1 MEAAED
7 SDQEAAA
14 RRVAASDAVADAE
27 QEDGLDGDIDP
38 LGPWDGGATLSS
50 RKRQLSRFHPYHGS
64 NIQLGDDATVAY
76 RRASF
81 ADALTFSERPLA
93 PGDIFLVE
101 IEKIERG
108 WSGHMRLG
116 LTELTP
122 NVIRTSSEG
131 LPHFALPDLAN
142 LGNSWIYPISKFEMN
157 QRQEPNDIIEPE
169 TVDQPH
175 SKLTHRKST
184 DSPLSPCLLFPA
196 GNLLGDA
203 THVRTPR
210 GLLPKRLLRPS
221 MGNGNDSDILL
232 TDRGS
237 RIGIIYVPTVQSASK
252 GELHFIINGVDHG
265 PVSRDIPL
273 NRSPLFVVIDVYGT
287 TKQIRII
294 QLEGIL
300 SLQSAC
306 RNVILEHCTANTI
319 TKLPLPE
326 SIKRFLLRRD

>member
-1 MEAAED
+1 MEAVDD
-7 SDQEAAA
+7 SDQAAAA
-14 RRVAASDAVADAE
+14 RRVPAADAVADAE
-27 QEDGLDGDIDP
+27 QEDDSDRDIDP
-38 LGPWDGGATLSS
+38 LGLWDGGATLSS
-50 RKRQLSRFHPYHGS
+50 RKRELSRFHPYHGS

-157 QRQEPNDIIEPE
+157 QRQEPNDIIEPD

-175 SKLTHRKST
+175 R
-184 DSPLSPCLLFPA
+184 
-196 GNLLGDA
+196 NLLGDA

-232 TDRGS
+232 TDMGS

-300 SLQSAC
+300 SLQTAC
-306 RNVILEHCTANTI
+306 RNVILEHFTANTI

>member
-1 MEAAED
+1 SSTRRSMEPAVEQLVVCAEQD
-7 SDQEAAA
+7 PP
-14 RRVAASDAVADAE
+14 DAE
-27 QEDGLDGDIDP
+27 REQEQEPDQDRERDIP
-38 LGPWDGGATLSS
+38 QSVC
-50 RKRQLSRFHPYHGS
+50 RKRQLSRFHPYHGA

-116 LTELTP
+116 LTELAP
-122 NVIRTSSEG
+122 HVIRTSSEG

-157 QRQEPNDIIEPE
+157 QRQDPANDIIEPE
-169 TVDQPH
+169 TDDEPH
-175 SKLTHRKST
+175 R
-184 DSPLSPCLLFPA
+184 
-196 GNLLGDA
+196 NLLGDA

-210 GLLPKRLLRPS
+210 GLLPKRLLRPA

-232 TDRGS
+232 TDTGS
-237 RIGIIYVPTVQSASK
+237 RIGIIYVPTINSEAK

-273 NRSPLFVVIDVYGT
+273 NRAPLFVVIDVYGT

-306 RNVILEHCTANTI
+306 RNVILEHFSAEAI
-319 TKLPLPE
+319 ARLPLPG

>member
-1 MEAAED
+1 MEAAEERN
-7 SDQEAAA
+7 QVVAAA
-14 RRVAASDAVADAE
+14 PPSGHPRAVQAAE
-27 QEDGLDGDIDP
+27 QEDPGDLQQDQEREASPALWEGLP
-38 LGPWDGGATLSS
+38 TSLSS

-116 LTELTP
+116 LTELAP
-122 NVIRTSSEG
+122 HVIRTSSEG

-142 LGNSWIYPISKFEMN
+142 LGNSWIYPISKFEMK
-157 QRQEPNDIIEPE
+157 ESNDIIEPE
-169 TVDQPH
+169 TDDEPH
-175 SKLTHRKST
+175 R
-184 DSPLSPCLLFPA
+184 
-196 GNLLGDA
+196 NLLGDA

-252 GELHFIINGVDHG
+252 GELHFIINGVDRG

-273 NRSPLFVVIDVYGT
+273 NRAPLFVVIDVYGT

-306 RNVILEHCTANTI
+306 RNVILENFAEDSI
-319 TKLPLPE
+319 TELPLPE
-326 SIKRFLLRRD
+326 SIKRFLLRRDYRD

>member
-7 SDQEAAA
+7 RDQAAA
-14 RRVAASDAVADAE
+14 AQCVPAPDAVADAE
-27 QEDGLDGDIDP
+27 QEDDLGRDIDP
-38 LGPWDGGATLSS
+38 LGLWDGGATLSS

-175 SKLTHRKST
+175 R
-184 DSPLSPCLLFPA
+184 
-196 GNLLGDA
+196 NLLGDA

-306 RNVILEHCTANTI
+306 RNVILEHFTANTI

>member
-1 MEAAED
+1 MEAAEER
-7 SDQEAAA
+7 DQVAAA
-14 RRVAASDAVADAE
+14 APPSGHPRAVQAAE
-27 QEDGLDGDIDP
+27 QEDPGDLQQDLEREASPALWEGLP
-38 LGPWDGGATLSS
+38 TSLSS

-116 LTELTP
+116 LTELAP
-122 NVIRTSSEG
+122 HVIRTSSEG

-142 LGNSWIYPISKFEMN
+142 LGNSWIYPISKFEMK
-157 QRQEPNDIIEPE
+157 ESNDIIEPE
-169 TVDQPH
+169 TDDEPH
-175 SKLTHRKST
+175 R
-184 DSPLSPCLLFPA
+184 
-196 GNLLGDA
+196 NLLGDA

-252 GELHFIINGVDHG
+252 GELHFIINGVDRG

-273 NRSPLFVVIDVYGT
+273 NRAPLFVVIDVYGT

-306 RNVILEHCTANTI
+306 RNVILENFAEDTI
-319 TKLPLPE
+319 TELPLPE
-326 SIKRFLLRRD
+326 SIKRFLLRRDYRD

>member
-1 MEAAED
+1 LPT
-7 SDQEAAA
+7 S
-14 RRVAASDAVADAE
+14 
-27 QEDGLDGDIDP
+27 
-38 LGPWDGGATLSS
+38 LSS

-116 LTELTP
+116 LTELAP
-122 NVIRTSSEG
+122 HVIRTSSEG

-142 LGNSWIYPISKFEMN
+142 LGNSWIYPISKFEMK
-157 QRQEPNDIIEPE
+157 ESNDIIEPE
-169 TVDQPH
+169 TDDEPH
-175 SKLTHRKST
+175 SMFKSNIRKY
-184 DSPLSPCLLFPA
+184 LFCSQSLP

-252 GELHFIINGVDHG
+252 GELHFIINGVDRG

-273 NRSPLFVVIDVYGT
+273 NRAPLFVVIDVYGT

-294 QLEGIL
+294 QLEGSKWNRSANDLPYANRSSLFFAVL

-306 RNVILEHCTANTI
+306 RNVILENFAEDTI
-319 TKLPLPE
+319 TELPLPE
-326 SIKRFLLRRD
+326 SIKRFLLRRDYRD

>member
-1 MEAAED
+1 MEAGEEG
-7 SDQEAAA
+7 DQAAA
-14 RRVAASDAVADAE
+14 TAPICSRPRAAYVE
-27 QEDGLDGDIDP
+27 QDDPDFRPDLELSPDRELP
-38 LGPWDGGATLSS
+38 LGLWEGVPTLSS

-116 LTELTP
+116 LTELAP

-157 QRQEPNDIIEPE
+157 QRQEANDIIEPE
-169 TVDQPH
+169 TDDEPH
-175 SKLTHRKST
+175 R
-184 DSPLSPCLLFPA
+184 
-196 GNLLGDA
+196 NLLGDA
-203 THVRTPR
+203 PHVRTPR
-210 GLLPKRLLRPS
+210 GLLPKRLLRPAT
-221 MGNGNDSDILL
+221 GNGNDSDILL

-237 RIGIIYVPTVQSASK
+237 RIGIIYVPTVHSASK
-252 GELHFIINGVDHG
+252 GELHFIINGVDRG

-273 NRSPLFVVIDVYGT
+273 NRAPLFVVIDVYGT

-306 RNVILEHCTANTI
+306 RNVILENFAENKI
-319 TKLPLPE
+319 TDLPLPE

>member
-1 MEAAED
+1 MEAANERAVHHAHIPLA
-7 SDQEAAA
+7 QEAEA
-14 RRVAASDAVADAE
+14 
-27 QEDGLDGDIDP
+27 IDDSIV
-38 LGPWDGGATLSS
+38 GVGGANSTNYNY
-50 RKRQLSRFHPYHGS
+50 KRQLCRFHPYHGS
-64 NIQLGDDATVAY
+64 NIQLDDDATVAY

-122 NVIRTSSEG
+122 NVIGTRTGG

-142 LGNSWIYPISKFEMN
+142 LGNSWIYPLSKFDMN
-157 QRQEPNDIIEPE
+157 QRQRHEEPNEEDEFE
-169 TVDQPH
+169 
-175 SKLTHRKST
+175 
-184 DSPLSPCLLFPA
+184 PLSRPA
-196 GNLLGDA
+196 RNSQSLLGDA

-210 GLLPKRLLRPS
+210 GLLPKRLLRPA
-221 MGNGNDSDILL
+221 MDNGNSDILL

-237 RIGIIYVPTVQSASK
+237 RIGIIYVPTETDATK
-252 GELHFIINGVDHG
+252 GELHFIINGVDKG

-273 NRSPLFVVIDVYGT
+273 NRSPLYVVIDVYGT

-306 RNVILEHCTANTI
+306 RNVILESFTAASI
-319 TKLPLPE
+319 TLLPLPE

>member
-1 MEAAED
+1 MDAVDDNHQAPHLADFAVAVDIDTEADRVEV
-7 SDQEAAA
+7 EAAA
-14 RRVAASDAVADAE
+14 TMNDAKYSTTGAAGVWE
-27 QEDGLDGDIDP
+27 
-38 LGPWDGGATLSS
+38 
-50 RKRQLSRFHPYHGS
+50 RQLFRFHPYHGS
-64 NIQLGDDATVAY
+64 NIHLDDDATVAF
-76 RRASF
+76 RSTSF

-93 PGDIFLVE
+93 AGDIFLVE

-122 NVIRTSSEG
+122 NIIGMRSEG

-142 LGNSWIYPISKFEMN
+142 LGNCWIYPISKFEMN
-157 QRQEPNDIIEPE
+157 QRQEQPGENVEP
-169 TVDQPH
+169 
-175 SKLTHRKST
+175 
-184 DSPLSPCLLFPA
+184 PLNEPPQR
-196 GNLLGDA
+196 NLLGDA

-221 MGNGNDSDILL
+221 MDNGNSDILL

-237 RIGIIYVPTVQSASK
+237 RIGIMYVPTENDDSK
-252 GELHFIINGVDHG
+252 AELHFIINGVDKG
-265 PVSRDIPL
+265 PVSKDIPL
-273 NRSPLFVVIDVYGT
+273 NRAPLYVVIDVYGT

-306 RNVILEHCTANTI
+306 RNVILEHITAGAI
-319 TKLPLPE
+319 ARLPLPE

>member
-1 MEAAED
+1 MEAAEQR
-7 SDQEAAA
+7 DQAAA
-14 RRVAASDAVADAE
+14 PAALCGPSRAVYAAGRAAE
-27 QEDGLDGDIDP
+27 QEDPDVEQDRGQESAI
-38 LGPWDGGATLSS
+38 GPWECAPTQSS

-116 LTELTP
+116 LTELAP

-157 QRQEPNDIIEPE
+157 QRQEANDIIEPE
-169 TVDQPH
+169 TDDAPH
-175 SKLTHRKST
+175 R
-184 DSPLSPCLLFPA
+184 
-196 GNLLGDA
+196 NLLGDA

-210 GLLPKRLLRPS
+210 GLLPKRLLRPA

-232 TDRGS
+232 TDKGS
-237 RIGIIYVPTVQSASK
+237 RIGIIYVPTVQSDSK
-252 GELHFIINGVDHG
+252 GELHFIINGVDRG

-273 NRSPLFVVIDVYGT
+273 NRAPLFVVIDVYGT

-306 RNVILEHCTANTI
+306 RNVILENFAEDAI
-319 TKLPLPE
+319 SELPLPE

>member
-1 MEAAED
+1 E
-7 SDQEAAA
+7 
-14 RRVAASDAVADAE
+14 
-27 QEDGLDGDIDP
+27 
-38 LGPWDGGATLSS
+38 
-50 RKRQLSRFHPYHGS
+50 RQLFRFHPYHGS
-64 NIQLGDDATVAY
+64 NIHLDDDATVAF
-76 RRASF
+76 RRTSF

-122 NVIRTSSEG
+122 NIIGMRSEG

-157 QRQEPNDIIEPE
+157 QRQEQSAQGENVEPQLNE
-169 TVDQPH
+169 TPQ
-175 SKLTHRKST
+175 R
-184 DSPLSPCLLFPA
+184 
-196 GNLLGDA
+196 NLLGDA

-221 MGNGNDSDILL
+221 MDNGNSDILL

-237 RIGIIYVPTVQSASK
+237 RIGIIYVPTENDASK
-252 GELHFIINGVDHG
+252 AELHFIINGVDKG
-265 PVSRDIPL
+265 PVSKDIPL
-273 NRSPLFVVIDVYGT
+273 NMAPLYVVIDVYGT

-306 RNVILEHCTANTI
+306 RNVILEHITAGAI
-319 TKLPLPE
+319 TRLPLPE

>member
-1 MEAAED
+1 MDAVDDNHQAPHLADFAGNNEADREQID
-7 SDQEAAA
+7 AAA
-14 RRVAASDAVADAE
+14 IMNDAKLATT
-27 QEDGLDGDIDP
+27 
-38 LGPWDGGATLSS
+38 GAGVWE
-50 RKRQLSRFHPYHGS
+50 RQLFRFHPYHGS
-64 NIQLGDDATVAY
+64 NIRLDDDATVAF
-76 RRASF
+76 RRTSF

-93 PGDIFLVE
+93 PGEIFLVE

-122 NVIRTSSEG
+122 NVIGMRSEG

-157 QRQEPNDIIEPE
+157 QRQEQTGENVELIPNEPP
-169 TVDQPH
+169 Q
-175 SKLTHRKST
+175 R
-184 DSPLSPCLLFPA
+184 
-196 GNLLGDA
+196 NLLGDA

-221 MGNGNDSDILL
+221 MDNGNSDILL

-237 RIGIIYVPTVQSASK
+237 RIGIMYVPTETDASQ
-252 GELHFIINGVDHG
+252 GELHFIINGVDRG
-265 PVSRDIPL
+265 PVTKDIPL
-273 NRSPLFVVIDVYGT
+273 NRSPLYVVIDVYGT

-306 RNVILEHCTANTI
+306 RNVILEHIATGAI
-319 TKLPLPE
+319 ARLPLPE

>member
-1 MEAAED
+1 
-7 SDQEAAA
+7 
-14 RRVAASDAVADAE
+14 
-27 QEDGLDGDIDP
+27 
-38 LGPWDGGATLSS
+38 SS

-157 QRQEPNDIIEPE
+157 QRRDPSSDDVGTE
-169 TVDQPH
+169 TEGASQ
-175 SKLTHRKST
+175 R
-184 DSPLSPCLLFPA
+184 
-196 GNLLGDA
+196 NLLGDA

-210 GLLPKRLLRPS
+210 GLLPKRLLRPA

-232 TDRGS
+232 TDTGS
-237 RIGIIYVPTVQSASK
+237 RIGIIYVPTVQSTTK
-252 GELHFIINGVDHG
+252 GELHFIINGVDRG
-265 PVSRDIPL
+265 PVSKDIPL
-273 NRSPLFVVIDVYGT
+273 NRAPLFVVIDVYGT

-300 SLQSAC
+300 SLQNAC
-306 RNVILEHCTANTI
+306 RNVILEHFSTEAVAQ
-319 TKLPLPE
+319 LPLPG

>member
-1 MEAAED
+1 MDAVDDNHQAPHLADFAVDVAADRVEID
-7 SDQEAAA
+7 LEAAA
-14 RRVAASDAVADAE
+14 KYST
-27 QEDGLDGDIDP
+27 
-38 LGPWDGGATLSS
+38 GAGVGVWE
-50 RKRQLSRFHPYHGS
+50 RQLFRFHPYHGS
-64 NIQLGDDATVAY
+64 NIHLDDDATVAF
-76 RRASF
+76 RRTSF

-93 PGDIFLVE
+93 AGDIFLVE

-122 NVIRTSSEG
+122 NIIGMRSEG

-157 QRQEPNDIIEPE
+157 QRQEQSGENVEPLMNE
-169 TVDQPH
+169 PPQ
-175 SKLTHRKST
+175 R
-184 DSPLSPCLLFPA
+184 
-196 GNLLGDA
+196 NLLGDA

-221 MGNGNDSDILL
+221 MDNGNSDILL

-237 RIGIIYVPTVQSASK
+237 RIGIMYVPTENDASK
-252 GELHFIINGVDHG
+252 AELHFIINGVDKG

-273 NRSPLFVVIDVYGT
+273 NRAPLYVVIDVYGT

-306 RNVILEHCTANTI
+306 RNVILEHITAGAI
-319 TKLPLPE
+319 ARLPLPE

>member
-1 MEAAED
+1 MEAVEQRDEATAPAALCEPSRAAYAAAVQED
-7 SDQEAAA
+7 PDPDQEQDRGRESPIGSWECA
-14 RRVAASDAVADAE
+14 
-27 QEDGLDGDIDP
+27 P
-38 LGPWDGGATLSS
+38 TLSS

-116 LTELTP
+116 LTELAP

-157 QRQEPNDIIEPE
+157 QRQEANDIIEPE
-169 TVDQPH
+169 TDDAPH
-175 SKLTHRKST
+175 R
-184 DSPLSPCLLFPA
+184 
-196 GNLLGDA
+196 NLLGDA

-210 GLLPKRLLRPS
+210 GLLPKRLLRPA

-232 TDRGS
+232 TDKGS
-237 RIGIIYVPTVQSASK
+237 RIGIIYVPTVQSDSK
-252 GELHFIINGVDHG
+252 GELHFIINGVDRG

-273 NRSPLFVVIDVYGT
+273 NRAPLFVVIDVYGT

-306 RNVILEHCTANTI
+306 RNVILENFAEDAI
-319 TKLPLPE
+319 SELPLPE

>member
-1 MEAAED
+1 EQQD
-7 SDQEAAA
+7 SDHEQRPSTNEAKCSTAA
-14 RRVAASDAVADAE
+14 TTSA
-27 QEDGLDGDIDP
+27 
-38 LGPWDGGATLSS
+38 GAGAW
-50 RKRQLSRFHPYHGS
+50 KRQLFRFHPYHGS
-64 NIQLGDDATVAY
+64 NIHLDDEATVAF
-76 RRASF
+76 RRTSF
-81 ADALTFSERPLA
+81 ANALTFSERPLA

-122 NVIRTSSEG
+122 NVIGTRSEG

-157 QRQEPNDIIEPE
+157 QHQDQTAGESMEPMFELP
-169 TVDQPH
+169 Q
-175 SKLTHRKST
+175 R
-184 DSPLSPCLLFPA
+184 
-196 GNLLGDA
+196 NLLGDA

-221 MGNGNDSDILL
+221 MDNGNSDILL

-237 RIGIIYVPTVQSASK
+237 RIGIIYVPTEYDASLA
-252 GELHFIINGVDHG
+252 ELHFIINGVDRG
-265 PVSRDIPL
+265 PVSRNIPL
-273 NRSPLFVVIDVYGT
+273 NKAPLYVVIDVYGT

-306 RNVILEHCTANTI
+306 RNVILEHATAGDI
-319 TKLPLPE
+319 ALLPLPE

>member
-1 MEAAED
+1 MDAIDANQQAPHLADFAGNNEADREQFD
-7 SDQEAAA
+7 AADIMN
-14 RRVAASDAVADAE
+14 DAKLSTNGA
-27 QEDGLDGDIDP
+27 
-38 LGPWDGGATLSS
+38 GGAWE
-50 RKRQLSRFHPYHGS
+50 RQLFRFHQYHGS
-64 NIQLGDDATVAY
+64 NIRLEDDATVAF
-76 RRASF
+76 RRTSF

-93 PGDIFLVE
+93 PGEIFLVE

-122 NVIRTSSEG
+122 NIIGKRSEG

-157 QRQEPNDIIEPE
+157 QRQEQCGDSVEPIPNEP
-169 TVDQPH
+169 PH
-175 SKLTHRKST
+175 R
-184 DSPLSPCLLFPA
+184 
-196 GNLLGDA
+196 NLLGDA

-210 GLLPKRLLRPS
+210 GLLPKRLLRPA
-221 MGNGNDSDILL
+221 MDNGNSDILL

-237 RIGIIYVPTVQSASK
+237 RIGIIYVPTETDASK
-252 GELHFIINGVDHG
+252 GELHFIINGVDKG
-265 PVSRDIPL
+265 PVSKEIPL
-273 NRSPLFVVIDVYGT
+273 NRSPLYVVIDVYGT

-306 RNVILEHCTANTI
+306 RNVILEHIAAGAI
-319 TKLPLPE
+319 ARLPLPE

>member
-1 MEAAED
+1 SEGSEVPKPEAMEAAED
-7 SDQEAAA
+7 PPPVAAA
-14 RRVAASDAVADAE
+14 AAAAVEPDKECGAGQGQPPPQQLAL
-27 QEDGLDGDIDP
+27 Q
-38 LGPWDGGATLSS
+38 LGGI

-64 NIQLGDDATVAY
+64 NILLGDDATVAY

-81 ADALTFSERPLA
+81 ADALTFSESPLA

-142 LGNSWIYPISKFEMN
+142 LGNSWIYPISKFEIN
-157 QRQEPNDIIEPE
+157 QRQEHANESFDEE
-169 TVDQPH
+169 GADEV
-175 SKLTHRKST
+175 SHR
-184 DSPLSPCLLFPA
+184 
-196 GNLLGDA
+196 NLLGDA

-210 GLLPKRLLRPS
+210 GLLPKRLLRPATF
-221 MGNGNDSDILL
+221 NGNDSDILL
-232 TDRGS
+232 TDKGS
-237 RIGIIYVPTVQSASK
+237 RIGIIYVPTANSDAK

-265 PVSRDIPL
+265 PVSKDIPL
-273 NRSPLFVVIDVYGT
+273 NRAPLFVVIDVYGT

-300 SLQSAC
+300 SLQNAC
-306 RNVILEHCTANTI
+306 RNVILEHFPAEAI
-319 TKLPLPE
+319 ARLPLPG
-326 SIKRFLLRRD
+326 SIKRFLLVRD